1 MNDLSKRF
9 KVDCEVIVTEDD
21 VWQYLDGQGED
32 ADELREQ
39 GYEFSLSDWV
49 NTAQEM
55 FEADDF
61 TYFDFV
67 EVR

>member
-1 MNDLSKRF
+1 MKKF

-21 VWQYLDGQGED
+21 VWNYLEGQGID
-32 ADELREQ
+32 TDELQAQ

-49 NTAQEM
+49 NTAEEM

-61 TYFDFV
+61 MYFDFV
-67 EVR
+67 EVL